1 MPSRGDSNRPSGRI
15 HPYQR
20 NTDDAVPI
28 IGDGN
33 TITAEHATAIQGTKD
48 MSMKLKSRQAHRNR
62 LKHIYKFWSEKYV
75 DYYND
80 GTYELSPEQKNDP
93 ILFHHTNDRDLIYN
107 GLDVKC
113 VLAFLVTKKHKAN
126 GNLASVSDIKKYN
139 DAVKWGAAIA
149 NERLPTA
156 YYEEMDAF
164 VNAYKKE
171 FADAAKDGNVDSR
184 EADPIN
190 SNLFMLICQWA
201 LGDMNIFV
209 WVYSLLMWHN
219 MARSIS
225 ISTLGLHN
233 IKRGSSDSIEIKY
246 DLSKADQSGEFV
258 QTKNCYANPTS
269 PHLCLYLALGV
280 YLSLN
285 SESFAS
291 TEKLFV
297 RSGTKDNTGSQTYCR
312 QLIELVKRYYQQ
324 AMSFLRMDHF
334 SAHGVR
340 KGSAT
345 HASSATT
352 LPPAFTSIAA
362 RGEWSMGK
370 ILDIYFQF
378 AMGGDYYLGRL
389 LTLIDPE
396 DEMFATLPP
405 HWKDETHPTI
415 RKAIEITFGKVF
427 TCHVD
432 SDHNPIGVLSFL
444 LASMV
449 HHSNFLYNEISKHA
463 AHPFLNIPLLNDANL
478 LEELKELVTLEP
490 TYTVKFATGVPP
502 HVSHMKAIKQ
512 VLNVSLAIE
521 NRSDLFAADLKV
533 AVAEAIDDK
542 VTADGGMNQATMKTA
557 MQGMLADFRTE
568 LCNDLRI
575 PTSGRGIQ
583 SNEVGPASL
592 GTETRTPTANQFQY
606 QDSKGTMKFWC
617 LPKSFSFCHDTKRFD
632 GWRKWLKGATV
643 IDADGNRWHTK
654 PFRLLRGRDFHSL
667 LMQRA
672 FAGEWMPIFSVMMEA
687 PDINIPSIVDDITEE
702 ILIGSYDAATAHLK
716 EKFSYI
722 FRQSDDTLSKYT
734 IGTWSK
740 KVKRSEV
747 IKNGTALD
755 ISRLPAPTKFN
766 KSKKKKECD
775 EMVEEKTRN
784 PRRKLNKVGRQL
796 RVTRE
801 TDDDIADDIGK
812 A

>member
-1 MPSRGDSNRPSGRI
+1 MPTRDKTRPSGRI
-15 HPYQR
+15 HPHER
-20 NTDDAVPI
+20 DTDDAVPI
-28 IGDGN
+28 IGGGN
-33 TITAEHATAIQGTKD
+33 TITVEHATAIQGTKD
-48 MSMKLKSRQAHRNR
+48 KSMKIKSRQSHRNR
-62 LKHIYKFWSEKYV
+62 LKHIYKFWSS
-75 DYYND
+75 DYTNYYEA
-80 GTYELSPEQKNDP
+80 GTYALTPEQKNDP
-93 ILFHHTNDRDLIYN
+93 ILFHHTNDRDLIYK

-113 VLAFLVTKKHKAN
+113 VLAFLVTKKQKAN
-126 GNLASVSDIKKYN
+126 GNLASVSDISKYH
-139 DAVKWGAAIA
+139 DAIKWGAQIA
-149 NERLPTA
+149 NQHLPTA
-156 YYEEMDAF
+156 YYEEMDMF
-164 VNAYKKE
+164 LIAYKKE
-171 FADAAKDGNVDSR
+171 HADAAKDGNVDSR

-190 SNLFMLICQWA
+190 SSLFMLICQWA
-201 LGDMNIFV
+201 LEDMNILV

-225 ISTLGLHN
+225 ISTMALHN

-269 PHLCLYLALGV
+269 PHLCLYLSLGV

-285 SESFAS
+285 SESFES

-312 QLIELVKRYYQQ
+312 QLTELVKRHWQE
-324 AMSFLRMDHF
+324 AMLFLRMDHF

-362 RGEWSMGK
+362 RGEWSRGK

-405 HWKDETHPTI
+405 HWKDEMHPAV
-415 RKAIEITFGKVF
+415 RRGIEITFGKLL
-427 TCHVD
+427 TCHVNT
-432 SDHNPIGVLSFL
+432 DHNPIGVLSFL

-449 HHSNFLYNEISKHA
+449 HHSDFLYEEIHKHA

-478 LEELKELVTLEP
+478 LMELKEQVTLEP
-490 TYTVKFATGVPP
+490 TDTVKFATGVPP
-502 HVSHMKAIKQ
+502 HVTHSKAIKE
-512 VLNVSLAIE
+512 VLCVSIANS
-521 NRSDLFAADLKV
+521 NRLDKFAADLKE
-533 AVAEAIDDK
+533 AVSEAIDAK

-557 MQGMLADFRTE
+557 MEGMLTVFRAD
-568 LCNDLRI
+568 LCNDLRMS
-575 PTSGRGIQ
+575 TSGRNVE
-583 SNEVGPASL
+583 SNEVNPASI
-592 GTETRTPTANQFQY
+592 GHTNTCTPTANQFQY
-606 QDSKGTMKFWC
+606 QDSKGVMRFWC
-617 LPKSFSFCHDTKRFD
+617 LPKPFAFSHETKRWA
-632 GWRKWLKGATV
+632 GWRKWLTGATV
-643 IDADGNRWHTK
+643 VDADGSRWHTK
-654 PFRLLRGRDFHSL
+654 PFRHLRSKDFHSP

-672 FAGEWMPIFSVMMEA
+672 FAGEWKPIFSVMMEA
-687 PDINIPSIVDDITEE
+687 PDITIPSIVIDITED
-702 ILIGSYDAATAHLK
+702 ILVSSYAIATVHLQ
-716 EKFSYI
+716 ENFSYI
-722 FRQSDDTLSKYT
+722 FQQTEDTLSKYT

-747 IKNGTALD
+747 LKRGTTRD
-755 ISRLPAPTKFN
+755 KSRLPPATNFN

-775 EMVEEKTRN
+775 DMLEDKARN
-784 PRRKLNKVGRQL
+784 PRRKLNKVGKQL
-796 RVTRE
+796 KVTQE
-801 TDDDIADDIGK
+801 TDEDIDK